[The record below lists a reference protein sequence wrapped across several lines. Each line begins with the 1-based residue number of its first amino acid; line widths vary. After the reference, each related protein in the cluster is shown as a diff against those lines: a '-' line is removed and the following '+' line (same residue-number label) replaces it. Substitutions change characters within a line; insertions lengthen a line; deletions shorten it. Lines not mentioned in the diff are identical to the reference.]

1 MYRAI
6 LSPPR
11 GEGAHT
17 HPAPNCSP
25 TAPARYAILSARAW
39 RGRAGGGAFAAYRF
53 QRLFADFVQGCMQ
66 KTSQFDPSAYN
77 IYLHE
82 LNHVRGIQGGQSQ
95 NSYLWMASIIQPV
108 PQLVSTRAIA
118 DEACA
123 HAILQRGAQHGL
135 IPLAPLVDPA
145 ASHWM
150 RGTGINHIYLLHY
163 RGNVAR
169 RRYQELQL
177 PNLGINTSIVVAF
190 DQHELDDT
198 VRSCHALCDPSTAG
212 VSAAM
217 YTTDNRTRAMY
228 ERDRQSTS
236 ICHSI
241 WATRFSAALK
251 LYVALYDMVWRSFP
265 AALILEDDV
274 QIKWTQLDNLGT
286 AVRNTTSA
294 AVKPRDRLAVLFASS
309 YSSSGLDNL
318 CCDWRSGRHHV
329 NLRPNKHRGHGL
341 MPAVGVV
348 VTTRGA
354 RHLLRSLP
362 ITDNNDVILSDS
374 RGRAGSQHGLWYS
387 KPYVFVPAEELQFE
401 CLSALELRAANP
413 LGHKCPPQSRDL
425 WKLMP
430 VPRPGFAV
438 PGLDALSSSAPPA
451 ENQSETSR
459 HHSTRFHAG
468 AHGRNGSAP
477 RGITRA
483 AFERAMAEQRS
494 RAALL
499 RKAVRPP
506 PPPSSLVP
514 PSKCCE
520 LRLEDCSGVVQQKLQ
535 WFGVG
540 PTRSELEC
548 EARRRAWELSHHCA
562 AHYRVNI
569 SSTKCVTGM
578 MVSHYTRW
586 ASADS

>member
-1 MYRAI
+1 
-6 LSPPR
+6 
-11 GEGAHT
+11 
-17 HPAPNCSP
+17 
-25 TAPARYAILSARAW
+25 
-39 RGRAGGGAFAAYRF
+39 
-53 QRLFADFVQGCMQ
+53 
-66 KTSQFDPSAYN
+66 
-77 IYLHE
+77 
-82 LNHVRGIQGGQSQ
+82 
-95 NSYLWMASIIQPV
+95 MASVIQPI

-135 IPLAPLVDPA
+135 IPLAPLADPA

-163 RGNVAR
+163 RGNVVR

-198 VRSCHALCDPSTAG
+198 VRSCHALCDPAAAG

-241 WATRFSAALK
+241 WATRFSASLK
-251 LYVALYDMVWRSFP
+251 LYVALYDMVWRGFP

-274 QIKWTQLDNLGT
+274 QIKWTELENLGT
-286 AVRNTTSA
+286 AVRNTTST

-309 YSSSGLDNL
+309 YSSSGNDNL
-318 CCDWRSGRHHV
+318 CCDWRSGKHHV
-329 NLRPNKHRGHGL
+329 NLRPNKHRGTGL

-401 CLSALELRAANP
+401 CLSALELRAAA
-413 LGHKCPPQSRDL
+413 GATC
-425 WKLMP
+425 
-430 VPRPGFAV
+430 AAA
-438 PGLDALSSSAPPA
+438 ALERGSARGAAPPP
-451 ENQSETSR
+451 
-459 HHSTRFHAG
+459 
-468 AHGRNGSAP
+468 GRP
-477 RGITRA
+477 KVRRERA
-483 AFERAMAEQRS
+483 ASTTAG
-494 RAALL
+494 RAALHSL
-499 RKAVRPP
+499 ATAAARAPPRHTAVARHARTRG
-506 PPPSSLVP
+506 SLLARV
-514 PSKCCE
+514 
-520 LRLEDCSGVVQQKLQ
+520 
-535 WFGVG
+535 
-540 PTRSELEC
+540 TRSSCARIRLRH
-548 EARRRAWELSHHCA
+548 ARQPALPRRR
-562 AHYRVNI
+562 
-569 SSTKCVTGM
+569 
-578 MVSHYTRW
+578 
-586 ASADS
+586 

>member
-1 MYRAI
+1 
-6 LSPPR
+6 
-11 GEGAHT
+11 
-17 HPAPNCSP
+17 
-25 TAPARYAILSARAW
+25 
-39 RGRAGGGAFAAYRF
+39 
-53 QRLFADFVQGCMQ
+53 
-66 KTSQFDPSAYN
+66 
-77 IYLHE
+77 
-82 LNHVRGIQGGQSQ
+82 
-95 NSYLWMASIIQPV
+95 MASVIQPI

-135 IPLAPLVDPA
+135 IPLAPLADPA

-163 RGNVAR
+163 RGNVVR

-198 VRSCHALCDPSTAG
+198 VRSCHALCDPAAAG

-241 WATRFSAALK
+241 WATRFSASLK
-251 LYVALYDMVWRSFP
+251 LYVALYDMVWRGFP

-274 QIKWTQLDNLGT
+274 QIKWTELENLGT

-309 YSSSGLDNL
+309 YSSSGNDNL
-318 CCDWRSGRHHV
+318 CCDWRSGKHHV
-329 NLRPNKHRGHGL
+329 NLRPNKHRGTGL

-413 LGHKCPPQSRDL
+413 LGHKCPASPQSRDL
-425 WKLMP
+425 WKLTP

-438 PGLDALSSSAPPA
+438 PGMDALSSSARPA

-459 HHSTRFHAG
+459 HSTRFHG
-468 AHGRNGSAP
+468 AHGKNGSAP
-477 RGITRA
+477 RQKGLTRA

-494 RAALL
+494 RAASL
-499 RKAVRPP
+499 RSAARPP
-506 PPPSSLVP
+506 PS

-520 LRLEDCSGVVQQKLQ
+520 LRLEACSGVVPQKLQ

-540 PTRSELEC
+540 QTRSELEC
-548 EARRRAWELSHHCA
+548 EARRRAWETSHHCA

-569 SSTKCVTGM
+569 SSTKCV
-578 MVSHYTRW
+578 
-586 ASADS
+586 